1 MSGLL
6 TDMESPG
13 SVRQDVSYLHVAGAS
28 AILGDTHLQ
37 KLARPVFEKIALGQ
51 PL

>member
-28 AILGDTHLQ
+28 AILGDKHLR